1 VGSRKIIM
9 LVGSIL
15 IGALAG
21 FALLN
26 YVQGVEN
33 QAVIDSQPV
42 SVWVVADD
50 IPAGTTASDVLS
62 TGRVV
67 QREIDPDFRPATAI
81 ADTVQIEGRVAV
93 NNLAAN
99 QILVQGMFD
108 DPEVVETTFA
118 DLVPAEH
125 VAISISMD
133 SVRAAGG
140 FVKPGDFVDMIT
152 LGDPLPVLGEED
164 AFDTSA
170 SQTPYQR
177 PARYL
182 YRGVRVIAVNSAIVG
197 QQVAEGETGE
207 ADSAASGSLT
217 ITMAIPA
224 EAAQRILSVPES
236 NLVLSLLPEDWSPEA
251 LPNIIV
257 EDILTDAE
265 LPAEQPG
272 LLTPYG
278 PNGFVDLFEEAVEQ
292 QNEELGIGGDE
303 DGPAASAP
311 GAGDD
316 AGDAGT
322 GEG

>member
-1 VGSRKIIM
+1 M

-33 QAVIDSQPV
+33 QALIDSEPV
-42 SVWVVADD
+42 TVWVVAQD
-50 IPAGTTASDVLS
+50 IEAGTTATDVLQTS
-62 TGRVV
+62 RVV
-67 QREIDPDFRPATAI
+67 QREIDPAFRPATAI

-108 DPEVVETTFA
+108 DPEVVQTTFA
-118 DLVPAEH
+118 DLVPADH
-125 VAISISMD
+125 VAISLD
-133 SVRAAGG
+133 FATVRAAGG
-140 FVKPGDFVDMIT
+140 FIKPGDFVDMIV
-152 LGDPLPVLGEED
+152 LGDPLPVIGEED

-182 YRGVRVIAVNSAIVG
+182 YRGVRVIAVNQAIVG
-197 QQVAEGETGE
+197 QAVAEGETAAAGE
-207 ADSAASGSLT
+207 GDGNSLQ
-217 ITMAIPA
+217 ITMALPA
-224 EAAQRILSVPES
+224 DAAQRILSVPE
-236 NLVLSLLPEDWSPEA
+236 NNMVLSLLPEDWTPEA
-251 LPNIIV
+251 RPNIIV
-257 EDILTDAE
+257 EDILIDAQ
-265 LPAEQPG
+265 LPAEDPTQ
-272 LLTPYG
+272 LTPFG
-278 PNGFVDLFEEAVEQ
+278 PEGFVDLFEEAVEQ
-292 QNEELGIGGDE
+292 QNEELGIGGDA
-303 DGPAASAP
+303 PAATPP
-311 GAGDD
+311 GADDD

>member
-1 VGSRKIIM
+1 MGSRKIIM

-42 SVWVVADD
+42 SVWVVADN

-67 QREIDPDFRPATAI
+67 QRQIDPDFRPATAI

-125 VAISISMD
+125 VAVSFAID

-140 FVKPGDFVDMIT
+140 FVKPGDFVDMIA
-152 LGDPLPVLGEED
+152 LGDPLPTLGDED

-170 SQTPYQR
+170 SSTPYQR

-182 YRGVRVIAVNSAIVG
+182 YRGVRIIAVNSAIVG
-197 QQVAEGETGE
+197 EAVPEGGE
-207 ADSAASGSLT
+207 AAGEEASSGSLT
-217 ITMAIPA
+217 MTIAVPA
-224 EAAQRILSVPES
+224 DAAQRILSVPES
-236 NLVLSLLPEDWSPEA
+236 NLVLSLLPDDWSPEA

-257 EDILTDAE
+257 EDILIDAE

-272 LLTPYG
+272 LITPYG
-278 PNGFVDLFEEAVEQ
+278 PEGFIDLFEEAVEQ
-292 QNEELGIGGDE
+292 QNEELGIGE
-303 DGPAASAP
+303 DD
-311 GAGDD
+311 GATAEPDPEEEAD
-316 AGDAGT
+316 DAGT

>member
-1 VGSRKIIM
+1 MGSRKIIM

-42 SVWVVADD
+42 SVWVVADN

-67 QREIDPDFRPATAI
+67 QRQIDPDFRPATAI

-125 VAISISMD
+125 VAVSFAID

-140 FVKPGDFVDMIT
+140 FVKPGDFVDMIA
-152 LGDPLPVLGEED
+152 LGDPLPTLGDED

-170 SQTPYQR
+170 SSTPYQR

-182 YRGVRVIAVNSAIVG
+182 YRGVRIIAVNSAIVG
-197 QQVAEGETGE
+197 EAVPEGGE
-207 ADSAASGSLT
+207 AAGGEEANSGSLT
-217 ITMAIPA
+217 MTIAVPA
-224 EAAQRILSVPES
+224 DAAQRILSVPES
-236 NLVLSLLPEDWSPEA
+236 NLVLSLLPDDWSPEA

-257 EDILTDAE
+257 EDILIDAE

-272 LLTPYG
+272 LITPYG
-278 PNGFVDLFEEAVEQ
+278 PEGFIDLFEEAVEQ
-292 QNEELGIGGDE
+292 QNEELGIGEGD
-303 DGPAASAP
+303 AAAEP
-311 GAGDD
+311 DPEEEADD
-316 AGDAGT
+316 AGS

>member
-1 VGSRKIIM
+1 MGSRKIIM
-9 LVGSIL
+9 LIGSIL

-42 SVWVVADD
+42 SVWVVADN

-118 DLVPAEH
+118 DLVPADH
-125 VAISISMD
+125 VSISISLD

-152 LGDPLPVLGEED
+152 LGDPLPVLGDED

-182 YRGVRVIAVNSAIVG
+182 YRGVRVIAVNKAFVG
-197 QQVAEGETGE
+197 QEVPEGGSAEGEGGG
-207 ADSAASGSLT
+207 GSLT
-217 ITMAIPA
+217 LTMAIPA

-236 NLVLSLLPEDWSPEA
+236 NIVLSLLPEDWSPEA

-257 EDILTDAE
+257 EDILIDAE
-265 LPAEQPG
+265 LPAEQPA
-272 LLTPYG
+272 LITPYG
-278 PNGFVDLFEEAVEQ
+278 PEGWIDLFEEAEQ
-292 QNEELGIGGDE
+292 QNEELLDDSGTADE
-303 DGPAASAP
+303 SE
-311 GAGDD
+311 DD